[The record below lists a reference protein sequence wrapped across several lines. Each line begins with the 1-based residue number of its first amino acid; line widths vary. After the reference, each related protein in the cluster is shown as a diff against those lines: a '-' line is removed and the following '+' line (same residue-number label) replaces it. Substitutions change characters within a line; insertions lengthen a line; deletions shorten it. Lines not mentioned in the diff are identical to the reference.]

1 MHHLVGGHFC
11 SVGQEDHRDARFD
24 LGTAFPEF
32 FHGDVFQS
40 LVVGVGDDQA
50 VDGCNIPIYRIFFE
64 GIGDVHPVHVP
75 NGQICKGMLQSGV
88 LQLYALH
95 RLAIG
100 QKM

>member
-40 LVVGVGDDQA
+40 LIVGVGHREA
-50 VDGCNIPIYRIFFE
+50 LNRRGVSRHRILFE

-75 NGQICKGMLQSGV
+75 NGQIRKGMLQSGV